1 MGMYKNIQD
10 ILNVLWY
17 DEELLRL
24 LVYMPE
30 NILTNTP
37 DPLDSSLENILEK
50 SIEEQWKI
58 RNEVIMLT
66 PKDDDLVEN
75 RKCRLFVYLGDRE
88 PNRGN
93 YHIATQELVVDI
105 LCHSDFE
112 NGDMR
117 TTRIGDRL
125 NELFAMERVT
135 GFGKTDY
142 VRGTIISR
150 TPSQYVGY
158 RHIYSFGGMKK

>member
-10 ILNVLWY
+10 ILKVLWN

-24 LVYMPE
+24 LTYLPE

-37 DPLDSSLENILEK
+37 DPLDSTLENI
-50 SIEEQWKI
+50 SDRTIEEQWRI
-58 RNEVIMLT
+58 RNDSIMLT

-88 PNRGN
+88 PDRGN
-93 YHIATQELVVDI
+93 YQVANQEMIIDI

-117 TTRIGDRL
+117 TARIGDRL
-125 NELFAMERVT
+125 NELFALERVT
-135 GFGKTDY
+135 GIGKTDY
-142 VRGTIISR
+142 VRGSIISR

-158 RHIYSFGGMKK
+158 RHIYVFGATKR